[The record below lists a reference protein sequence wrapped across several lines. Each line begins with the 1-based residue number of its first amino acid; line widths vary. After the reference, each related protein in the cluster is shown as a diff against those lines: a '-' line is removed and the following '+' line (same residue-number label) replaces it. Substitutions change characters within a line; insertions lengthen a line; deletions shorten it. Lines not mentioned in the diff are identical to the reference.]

1 MNPGGRPH
9 PPPAEPTLV
18 MRDEPLRAQSSIHSI
33 MFVIRV
39 TLLCAA
45 FGLAGCVPSTV
56 GVAKPGPGLSQKAVA
71 TLKTYRLWV
80 VRTSWHTG
88 LALSPAEAGPALT
101 SLVPPTSRIRYLV
114 FGWGARRF
122 YLSHHPTSGMALA
135 ALFPSRSVM
144 LVEPCRRKLELCLGS
159 ATHLDAV
166 RITRTGLLRLRI
178 YLRHSFTKGPGGET
192 VPLRSGPTFH
202 SEFFASGLD
211 YDAFHTCNTWT
222 AQALAAAGLP
232 VTSAGVMF
240 AYQVWSQLP
249 RASAG

>member
-1 MNPGGRPH
+1 MNADGRH
-9 PPPAEPTLV
+9 YPPPAEPTLV
-18 MRDEPLRAQSSIHSI
+18 TRDELVRAQSSIHSI

-39 TLLCAA
+39 TLLCTA

-56 GVAKPGPGLSQKAVA
+56 VVAKPGPGLSQKAVA

-88 LALSPAEAGPALT
+88 LALSPAEAGPMLT

-144 LVEPCRRKLELCLGS
+144 LVEPCRRKLEFCLGS
-159 ATHLDAV
+159 AIRLDAV
-166 RITRTGLLRLRI
+166 RITRPGLLRLRF
-178 YLRHSFTKGPGGET
+178 YLRHSFTKGPDGET
-192 VPLRSGPTFH
+192 VPVRRGPTFH

-232 VTSAGVMF
+232 ITSAGVIF

-249 RASAG
+249 RTSAG